1 MGDDKRA
8 HQRQTATYPVHV
20 GLEGGGEF
28 EGVVEN
34 IGTLGALIATN
45 EIEIPLDSG
54 QRVSLRILLEG
65 DQGIAVSGEI
75 VRVEQELAAGEIRRA
90 LAVRFDEPLDL

>member
-1 MGDDKRA
+1 
-8 HQRQTATYPVHV
+8 
-20 GLEGGGEF
+20 LEGGGEF

-34 IGTLGALIATN
+34 IGTLGALIATS

-54 QRVSLRILLEG
+54 QRVALRILLDG
-65 DQGIAVSGEI
+65 DQGITVSGEI